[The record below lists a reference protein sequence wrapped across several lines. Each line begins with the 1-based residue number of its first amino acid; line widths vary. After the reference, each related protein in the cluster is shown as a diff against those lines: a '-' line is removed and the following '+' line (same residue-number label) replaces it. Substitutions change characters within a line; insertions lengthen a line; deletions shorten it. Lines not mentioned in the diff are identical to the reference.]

1 MPYEDVKFGDATA
14 HAWWLYQSTT
24 DENGVGTKRYS
35 ADGTKR
41 YKWVQLLQTASQ
53 AGVAGDV
60 VVYVTL
66 TGGNTVVSTDASA
79 DGGSVPIGAGLLV
92 GAITA
97 AQGTAGVFLWIQ
109 IEGLA
114 TISNAVSGGAAGK
127 AITASATD
135 KLAVLRANAYD
146 VPLAVMINTTTSIN
160 LLAGDL

>member
-1 MPYEDVKFGDATA
+1 MPFEPVDFGNAA
-14 HAWWLYQSTT
+14 ANAWWLYQSTV
-24 DENGVGTKRYS
+24 DENVVGTKRR
-35 ADGTKR
+35 ANDGKL

-109 IEGLA
+109 VEGLA
-114 TISNAVSGGAAGK
+114 TISNAVSSGAAGK

-160 LLAGDL
+160 LVAGDL